1 MACARTRTAYWEHW
15 SRPPTHPGL
24 MPMTLTVDSVKHTR
38 NMLATDE
45 VIMNCNNY
53 SLDNSTVCKTACH
66 VFYLL
71 PHLLL

>member
-1 MACARTRTAYWEHW
+1 
-15 SRPPTHPGL
+15 
-24 MPMTLTVDSVKHTR
+24 MTLTVDSVKHTR

-45 VIMNCNNY
+45 VIMNCHNY